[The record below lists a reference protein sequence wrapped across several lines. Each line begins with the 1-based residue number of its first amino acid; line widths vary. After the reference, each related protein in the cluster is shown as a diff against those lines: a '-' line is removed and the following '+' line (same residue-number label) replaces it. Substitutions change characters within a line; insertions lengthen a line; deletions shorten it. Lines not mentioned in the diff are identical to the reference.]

1 MFHEPIIPF
10 YVISMVM
17 SKEPIITSWVLCC
30 ITAFVFLYFCDR
42 KIKHTDRTD
51 FWGIFI
57 SNIMCFDRYQLLFVT
72 VAWVILFNI
81 SFVRLDLI
89 IDSDIWLFFAT
100 GFAINTLAEQV
111 IKYRQKYHPKIT
123 PTS

>member
-1 MFHEPIIPF
+1 MFHEPILPF
-10 YVISMVM
+10 YIITMVM
-17 SKEPIITSWVLCC
+17 SKEPIIASWVLCC
-30 ITAFVFLYFCDR
+30 MMVFVSLYFCAER
-42 KIKHTDRTD
+42 GRTDKKD